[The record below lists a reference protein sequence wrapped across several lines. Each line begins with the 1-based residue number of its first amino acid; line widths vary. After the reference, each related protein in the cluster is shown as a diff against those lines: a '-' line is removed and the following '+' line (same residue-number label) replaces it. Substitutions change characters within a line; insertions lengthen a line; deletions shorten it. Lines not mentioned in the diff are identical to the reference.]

1 MMSIVCIGL
10 GLSCAVLGYKW
21 IQAERKASKL
31 YDMVTEVCDQC
42 DKVREELKC
51 ETMMADYYHEETVR
65 LNAELEQIRTELY
78 VEDMTSDHYYEE
90 TQMLKAELEQM
101 REALNAEEMMSDYY
115 YEKSVEAE
123 QRNEFYEMLLCDVEV
138 AYMSGEEYANYKEI
152 IEQYK
157 ASFLEGY
164 ELVVGSNVVDLS
176 IYRNRR

>member
-1 MMSIVCIGL
+1 MNIVCVGL
-10 GLSCAVLGYKW
+10 VGLVAVLWSKCVK
-21 IQAERKASKL
+21 AERRANDL
-31 YDMVTEVCDQC
+31 CDMVTEVCDQR
-42 DKVREELKC
+42 DKLRAELKG

-65 LNAELEQIRTELY
+65 LNAELEQ
-78 VEDMTSDHYYEE
+78 
-90 TQMLKAELEQM
+90 M
-101 REALNAEEMMSDYY
+101 RETLNAEEMMSDYY

-176 IYRNRR
+176 EYRNRR